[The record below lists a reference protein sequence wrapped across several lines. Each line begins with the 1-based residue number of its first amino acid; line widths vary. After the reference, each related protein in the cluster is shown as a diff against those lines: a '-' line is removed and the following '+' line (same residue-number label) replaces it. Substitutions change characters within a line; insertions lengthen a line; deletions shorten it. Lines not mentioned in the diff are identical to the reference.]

1 MDITPHTLQ
10 ELFENQM
17 KKPNPGDVI
26 YMQPIQ
32 QPNNLYEFVKEWCI
46 PMLGAENYFPD
57 LFGKYGYTYTGICD
71 GWQWLKDRLKDAPE
85 KDLWQMLAIAST
97 YWMLNYEKWYD
108 DLRKDKYVR

>member
-1 MDITPHTLQ
+1 
-10 ELFENQM
+10 
-17 KKPNPGDVI
+17 
-26 YMQPIQ
+26 MQPIQ
-32 QPNNLYEFVKEWCI
+32 QPNKLYEFVKEWCT

-57 LFGKYGYTYTGICD
+57 LFGKYGYTFTGICD
-71 GWQWLKDRLKDAPE
+71 GWWWLEDRLKDAPE